1 MWPPGGAV
9 CSSWTSGVTGRSA
22 GTLACRTSRAQE
34 PRRHE
39 PVNHIRGEAGRLGP
53 VGLKRNGAYSMNDQ
67 QPPIRALG
75 AHEAASAPWVVEFE
89 SNLQTMEKE
98 QQAELRWLR
107 DTMGAANILV
117 AQGGMTVLLIP
128 LFWGM
133 FSDTCPY
140 SVPLGGSGPCTTR
153 QILWIIAA
161 DTLLVVPYAALM
173 WCITLILSIVLT
185 AAGRLVEARL

>member
-1 MWPPGGAV
+1 M
-9 CSSWTSGVTGRSA
+9 
-22 GTLACRTSRAQE
+22 
-34 PRRHE
+34 
-39 PVNHIRGEAGRLGP
+39 I
-53 VGLKRNGAYSMNDQ
+53 DQ
-67 QPPIRALG
+67 QPPTIALG
-75 AHEAASAPWVVEFE
+75 VPEAPAAFWVAEFE

-107 DTMGAANILV
+107 DMMGAANILV

-140 SVPLGGSGPCTTR
+140 SIPLGGSGPCTTR
-153 QILWIIAA
+153 QILWIVAA

-185 AAGRLVEARL
+185 AAGRQVAARL